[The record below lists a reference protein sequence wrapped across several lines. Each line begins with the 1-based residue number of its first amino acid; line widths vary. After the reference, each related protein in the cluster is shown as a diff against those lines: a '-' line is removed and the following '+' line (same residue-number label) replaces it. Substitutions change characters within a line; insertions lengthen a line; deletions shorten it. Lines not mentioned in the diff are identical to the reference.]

1 MALVWNPLF
10 GEGQTDGPRRV
21 TPRYAE
27 RPDSVFREEM
37 YFAISSDGAKTWSLP
52 RIIAKQKGGKLRY
65 AYMFEHSD
73 GEIWLALKGQFLRLR
88 EGDFCDPP
96 P

>member
-1 MALVWNPLF
+1 LF
-10 GEGQTDGPRRV
+10 GEGQKDGPRRV

-27 RPDSVFREEM
+27 KPDSVFREEM
-37 YFAISSDGAKTWSLP
+37 CFAISSDGARTWSLP